1 MLKQREK
8 HPQRHRSGRIYLS
21 DTRRESSSEAKSCTS
36 EKNLETEAAERC
48 HQLLERALRQR
59 FCDDFRSTGV
69 GQHRRNTRRSKK
81 RDNIEQISRESDS
94 DSGSATDTSNKES
107 MGQQRLRQAK
117 LVRRIDSLMH
127 RLIARDREKN
137 NSLKQWEALEGEFK
151 HRLDYVEAAD

>member
-1 MLKQREK
+1 
-8 HPQRHRSGRIYLS
+8 
-21 DTRRESSSEAKSCTS
+21 
-36 EKNLETEAAERC
+36 
-48 HQLLERALRQR
+48 
-59 FCDDFRSTGV
+59 
-69 GQHRRNTRRSKK
+69 
-81 RDNIEQISRESDS
+81 
-94 DSGSATDTSNKES
+94 